1 MTTVYCKP
9 TDRRNF
15 LHYTSAHPR
24 SLIKSILY
32 SQAFRL
38 KNICTETSKIFK
50 NLQLLKKPFINPGF
64 NKKLLDTDFQR
75 LSENERNALLPPKSK
90 EKDKKR
96 IPFVMTCNKTSPN
109 VKQIINKH

>member
-1 MTTVYCKP
+1 M
-9 TDRRNF
+9 
-15 LHYTSAHPR
+15 
-24 SLIKSILY
+24 
-32 SQAFRL
+32 
-38 KNICTETSKIFK
+38 
-50 NLQLLKKPFINPGF
+50 LKKPFINPGF

-109 VKQIINKH
+109 VKQIINKHWHLLHIDSNLGTAFEHVQIKVLVI